1 MSSPLLH
8 LGVPL
13 TCSHGGSAHVTQTNS
28 RVLVGGQPV
37 VTLPGACVITGCP
50 LPPAH
55 GASGCRTG
63 HFITASSRVTVM
75 GQLLVLQD
83 SLSICEPT
91 GTPLLILAGQ
101 SRVLA
106 S

>member
-1 MSSPLLH
+1 MPSPLLQQ
-8 LGVPL
+8 GAII
-13 TCSHGGSAHVTQTNS
+13 TCSHGGTAQVTEVNR

-37 VTLPGACVITGCP
+37 ITLPGDCVITGCP

-55 GASGCRTG
+55 GASGCQTG
-63 HFITASSRVTVM
+63 SFITATSRVTSM
-75 GQLLVLQD
+75 GQRLVLQD
-83 SLSICEPT
+83 SLSVCAPT
-91 GTPLLILAGQ
+91 GTSLLVPACQ